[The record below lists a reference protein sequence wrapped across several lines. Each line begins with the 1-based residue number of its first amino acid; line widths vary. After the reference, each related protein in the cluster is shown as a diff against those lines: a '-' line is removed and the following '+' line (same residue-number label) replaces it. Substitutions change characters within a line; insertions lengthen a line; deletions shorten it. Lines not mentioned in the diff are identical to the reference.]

1 MDHQDWNTVIIKG
14 KNANQTK
21 TTKVPTIQKKQNGDS
36 QRLGKLENND
46 EIVKLKTLSKEQRQV
61 MINGRVEIKL
71 NQKQL
76 ATRLN
81 LPLSTIQG
89 YETGKKVIDNKEI
102 MKIEKCI
109 KYHILGKNIGSKM

>member
-1 MDHQDWNTVIIKG
+1 MEHQDWKQV
-14 KNANQTK
+14 
-21 TTKVPTIQKKQNGDS
+21 TIQGKSSNHTKITKKVIQPKQNTES
-36 QRLGKLENND
+36 QRLAKIENEED
-46 EIVKLKTLSKEQRQV
+46 IVKIKTLSKEQRQT
-61 MINGRVEIKL
+61 MINGRVEMKM

-89 YETGKKVIDNKEI
+89 YETGKIPINQKEI

-109 KYHILGKNIGSKM
+109 KYHILGKNVGDKI